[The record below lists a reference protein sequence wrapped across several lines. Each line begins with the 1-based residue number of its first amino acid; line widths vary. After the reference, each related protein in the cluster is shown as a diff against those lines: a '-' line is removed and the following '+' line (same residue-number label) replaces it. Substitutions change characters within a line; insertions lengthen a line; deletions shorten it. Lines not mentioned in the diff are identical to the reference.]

1 MVSTC
6 TSTLSARR
14 LVHGPPFP
22 FFAYRVNVC
31 VCAKYMGLEVRI
43 SSLID
48 CNFVMWQLV
57 TTGVDFIT
65 NFKVNEKAPELARG
79 RIKAVYSHYT
89 GIKADP
95 LSFKI
100 SLSIPSLNPIFLTPT
115 LPFFSLST
123 LIWWYHRLGLHNLPV
138 GAFLQYKE
146 RFSFYPSF
154 ALYHEECCFI
164 NK

>member
-1 MVSTC
+1 
-6 TSTLSARR
+6 
-14 LVHGPPFP
+14 
-22 FFAYRVNVC
+22 
-31 VCAKYMGLEVRI
+31 MGLEVRI

-65 NFKVNEKAPELARG
+65 NFKGNEKAPELARG

-115 LPFFSLST
+115 LPFFFSVHADLVISSV
-123 LIWWYHRLGLHNLPV
+123 GL
-138 GAFLQYKE
+138 A
-146 RFSFYPSF
+146 
-154 ALYHEECCFI
+154 
-164 NK
+164 